1 MTALR
6 KRMIEDLQLH
16 GYADRTQEAYLRV
29 VRQLAAYCKKS
40 PDQITENE
48 MRGYFLYLINEK
60 GVSQS
65 SVRVALSGIKFFYL
79 NTLQKEWPSLDLIRV
94 PLEKKLPEVL
104 SVDEVRRV
112 LSRVLRLKYRVCLTT
127 IYSCGL
133 RLREGITLETGD
145 IDGERKQLK
154 IRKAK
159 GGKDRYVPLPDQ
171 TLKILREFWRSHR
184 HPTLLFPANTPLGV
198 SAATTSKTMCP
209 SGMRRALKAA
219 VEACGIHKRVTVHT
233 LRHSYATHLLEA
245 GVNLRVIQS
254 YLGHSSIQS
263 TLIYTHLTHKAQSPA
278 VEAINGIL
286 AELT

>member
-1 MTALR
+1 MTVLR

-16 GYADRTQEAYLRV
+16 GYADKTQEAYLRV

-40 PDQITENE
+40 PDQITEDE
-48 MRGYFLYLINEK
+48 LRGYFLYLMKEK

-79 NTLQKEWPSLDLIRV
+79 NTLRKEWPSLDLIRV
-94 PLEKKLPEVL
+94 PPEGKLPAVL

-112 LSRVLRLKYRVCLTT
+112 LQRVLRPKYRVCLTT

-133 RLREGITLETGD
+133 RLGEGITLETGD

-159 GGKDRYVPLPDQ
+159 GGRDRYIPLPDQ
-171 TLKILREFWRSHR
+171 TLEMLRNFWSSHR

-219 VEACGIHKRVTVHT
+219 VEECGIHKRVTVHT

-254 YLGHSSIQS
+254 YLGHGSIQS